1 MLDLKFVRE
10 NLPVVEEALAK
21 RKSTLSLDGFRALDA
36 KRRELSVA
44 VENLRAERNA
54 AGTPAYTP
62 LIAVGL
68 MVFYVFAM
76 MCMSTMAVTV
86 RESGGG
92 ALGWKWAGVQ
102 FGYML
107 TIAYVAAWIVY
118 HGGRALGFAG

>member
-1 MLDLKFVRE
+1 
-10 NLPVVEEALAK
+10 
-21 RKSTLSLDGFRALDA
+21 
-36 KRRELSVA
+36 
-44 VENLRAERNA
+44 
-54 AGTPAYTP
+54 
-62 LIAVGL
+62 

-92 ALGWKWAGVQ
+92 LLGWKWAGVQ

-107 TIAYVAAWIVY
+107 AIAYVAAWLVY